1 MAMSLGL
8 TPPGDVPGREYVGVT
23 VVDAPVATGDDGP
36 AEVAPTVVVTPTSP
50 EVDGGDASS
59 GSTSSSTV
67 GPEEGVEVA
76 PEELSLDV
84 EDDVFFDDEGDF
96 AEDDYDPTRDSPEA
110 LQAAGWIRSGI
121 VFSVVGG
128 VLAIG
133 GVLMALSDPE
143 DLTTGNGSQKLARDR
158 AAQAMGI
165 PGGALIA
172 GGIAMI
178 VVGKRQKKRLGPSL
192 GGLRRGVSVG
202 MTLRF

>member
-1 MAMSLGL
+1 MAMCLGFA
-8 TPPGDVPGREYVGVT
+8 PPEGLPTREYVGV
-23 VVDAPVATGDDGP
+23 VAVDAPSAVTGEDGPGEVSP
-36 AEVAPTVVVTPTSP
+36 AEVSAPTTELPADPASGTVEAPAPTP
-50 EVDGGDASS
+50 EYDQDLA
-59 GSTSSSTV
+59 
-67 GPEEGVEVA
+67 
-76 PEELSLDV
+76 LDV
-84 EDDVFFDDEGDF
+84 EDDLFFDDEGGF
-96 AEDDYDPTRDSPEA
+96 EEDDYDPLRDSPEA
-110 LQAAGWIRSGI
+110 IEASGWVRSGI

-143 DLTTGNGSQKLARDR
+143 DLAAGNGSQELARDR

-178 VVGKRQKKRLGPSL
+178 VVGKRKKKRLGASL
-192 GGLRRGVSVG
+192 EALRRGVGVG

>member
-1 MAMSLGL
+1 MSLGL
-8 TPPGDVPGREYVGVT
+8 TPPGGVSSREYVGAT
-23 VVDAPVATGDDGP
+23 VVDAPVMASDDGP
-36 AEVAPTVVVTPTSP
+36 AEVAAAVVVVPASP

-59 GSTSSSTV
+59 GPTIGSEA
-67 GPEEGVEVA
+67 GAEDGVEVA

-84 EDDVFFDDEGDF
+84 EDDGFFDDEGDF
-96 AEDDYDPTRDSPEA
+96 ADDDYDPTRDSPEA

-143 DLTTGNGSQKLARDR
+143 DLTTGNGSQRLARDR

-172 GGIAMI
+172 GGIGMI
-178 VVGKRQKKRLGPSL
+178 VVGKRQKKRLGASL
-192 GGLRRGVSVG
+192 RALRRGVGVG